1 MVYFSVIWTKHILD
15 SLDIQILTGQM
26 ENGMGNKKNLSR
38 NFAMQAT
45 ILAAASIISK
55 IIGMLYNIPFN
66 NILDTE
72 GNGYYGTAQAIY
84 YILLLVATF
93 SIPAAVSK
101 IMAERIEKGEYRNV
115 KRIFNVSMI
124 YALIVGGIVA
134 IFTYIFAPALVK
146 ETSNAVLS
154 LRILTPTIFLSGF
167 SSVYRGYYQ
176 AYGNM
181 VPTSISQV
189 IEQVFNAIFSIVM
202 ALLFIRLASAAG
214 LADQVAKYGA
224 AGGTVGT
231 GVGVLAGLV
240 YMMILFRRDKKE
252 LNAKIQADTASHLM
266 SYKEVT
272 KLLLMIATPIIL
284 SSVIYNINVSLD
296 MKIFYRIMKSMGYV
310 QKEYAAQYGLYSRY
324 YLVLANIPIAMAAA
338 VSSAV
343 IPRVSSAYATNN
355 KQECNRKIGQ
365 SMQLS
370 MVLAAPCAVGLAV
383 LSKPIVRLLYW
394 RLTEEETH
402 IVAMLLIMGGIS
414 IVLYGISS
422 VTNGVLQG
430 IGKVNIPM
438 FSAAI
443 ALVIHLFLLVPLVRF
458 TQLGVY
464 SMIFATA
471 FYSVIVVVLNQFA
484 VKKYLGYRLDWK
496 QVIWIPFASAM
507 IMGVVAILL
516 YQGFHLIFG
525 KITDVRVANGIA
537 VLLSVCLAALTYF
550 AAMIKLGGYT
560 RERLETFPKGA
571 LLARIAEKLHLI

>member
-1 MVYFSVIWTKHILD
+1 MS
-15 SLDIQILTGQM
+15 
-26 ENGMGNKKNLSR
+26 KKRNLSR

-45 ILAAASIISK
+45 ILAAATIISK
-55 IIGMLYNIPFN
+55 VIGMLYNIPFA
-66 NILDTE
+66 NILGSE

-84 YILLLVATF
+84 YILLVIATF

-124 YALIVGGIVA
+124 YVLIVGGVVA
-134 IFTYIFAPALVK
+134 IFTYIFAPVLVK

-167 SSVYRGYYQ
+167 LSVYRGYYQ

-181 VPTSISQV
+181 VPTSVSQV
-189 IEQVFNAIFSIVM
+189 VEQIFNAIFSIAM
-202 ALLFIRLASAAG
+202 ALLFIRLATAKG
-214 LADQVAKYGA
+214 LEDQVAKYGA

-231 GVGVLAGLV
+231 GVAVLAGLI
-240 YMMILFRRDKKE
+240 YMMILFHRDKKD
-252 LNAKIQADTASHLM
+252 LQAKIEADTVSQLM
-266 SYKEVT
+266 SYKEVV

-296 MKIFYRIMKSMGYV
+296 MKIFYRLMKSLGYV
-310 QKEYAAQYGLYSRY
+310 QEEYAAQYGLYSRN
-324 YLVLANIPIAMAAA
+324 YLVLANIPIGMAAA

-343 IPRVSSAYATNN
+343 IPRVSSAYSTNDTE
-355 KQECNRKIGQ
+355 ECNRKIGQ

-394 RLTEEETH
+394 KLSEEETH
-402 IVAMLLIMGGIS
+402 TVAVLLIMGGIS

-430 IGKVNIPM
+430 IGKVNVPM

-443 ALVIHLFLLVPLVRF
+443 ALVVHLFLLVPLVRF
-458 TQLGVY
+458 TDLGVY

-484 VKKYLGYRLDWK
+484 VKKYLGYRMNWK
-496 QVIWIPFASAM
+496 QVIWVPFISSA

-525 KITDVRVANGIA
+525 KITGGRAANGIA
-537 VLLSVCLAALTYF
+537 VIFSVGFAALTYF

-560 RERLETFPKGA
+560 KERLETFPKGA